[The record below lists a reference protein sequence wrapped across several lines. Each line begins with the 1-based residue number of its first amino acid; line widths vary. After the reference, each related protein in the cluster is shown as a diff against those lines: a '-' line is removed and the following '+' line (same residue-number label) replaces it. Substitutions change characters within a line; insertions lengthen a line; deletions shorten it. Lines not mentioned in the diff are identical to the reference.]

1 MKRQASEL
9 AVQERAREALI
20 DNRLLLTVVLD
31 NRPNFYLFESYS
43 AVGGRLFVER
53 IRQRDATASAL
64 VHSGILTMCPDF
76 LKRSTAADRAIVQ
89 QYTDLA
95 PDQLGYV
102 TRVEPRH
109 IYLLGLIQ
117 NVAVVDEDEEQ
128 DSESTEDSV
137 SISLSEEH
145 K

>member
-31 NRPNFYLFESYS
+31 NRPNFYLFEAYS
-43 AVGGRLFVER
+43 AAGGRLFVGR
-53 IRQRDATASAL
+53 IREGDATASAL

-89 QYTDLA
+89 QYTDIA
-95 PDQLGYV
+95 PDELGLV
-102 TRVEPRH
+102 TRVEPKN

-117 NVAVVDEDEEQ
+117 NVAVVDEENDE
-128 DSESTEDSV
+128 SYESTEESV